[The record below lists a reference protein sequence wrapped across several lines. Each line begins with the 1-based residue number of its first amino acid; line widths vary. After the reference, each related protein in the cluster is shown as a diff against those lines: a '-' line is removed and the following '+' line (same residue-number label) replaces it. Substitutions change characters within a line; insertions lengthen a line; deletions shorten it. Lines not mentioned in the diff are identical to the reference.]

1 MDEITK
7 VFDTLRRTRDWLEDN
22 QTIDNEAVRHDQLV
36 LPVLSSPLILG
47 WDHKDLL
54 AQQCISV
61 PSKVRESHILR
72 NAVPKIRRP
81 DVLVFPDSVQKPV
94 AVVEEK
100 GRQETIVTLDDHRLQ
115 LLEYLSLYKCVW
127 GVLTDG
133 NRWIV
138 QRQFKSHFCF
148 DNLED
153 IKQQLTD
160 FREAIGKATLLERLR
175 TFGTPDVVFMMPLK
189 EPHTSS
195 HGTGSLPIDSL
206 PILLRQLNDLNLQ
219 VESAQAVFHRQ
230 KEIEMGFVDLAHKHS
245 SGEQDD
251 PIEADYLEA
260 AYFNNAHTELQKMEG
275 VQKKRDQLR
284 EKCRQMTAQILYQL
298 SK

>member
-100 GRQETIVTLDDHRLQ
+100 GRQETIVTLDNHRLQ

-133 NRWIV
+133 NR
-138 QRQFKSHFCF
+138 
-148 DNLED
+148 
-153 IKQQLTD
+153 
-160 FREAIGKATLLERLR
+160 
-175 TFGTPDVVFMMPLK
+175 
-189 EPHTSS
+189 
-195 HGTGSLPIDSL
+195 
-206 PILLRQLNDLNLQ
+206 
-219 VESAQAVFHRQ
+219 
-230 KEIEMGFVDLAHKHS
+230 
-245 SGEQDD
+245 
-251 PIEADYLEA
+251 
-260 AYFNNAHTELQKMEG
+260 
-275 VQKKRDQLR
+275 
-284 EKCRQMTAQILYQL
+284 
-298 SK
+298 